1 MASLGKKNAW
11 THESK
16 VIPVPH
22 GYIIQT
28 QKMSSLPM
36 TWLFFFSFF
45 LYHSQYGKE
54 GEVRITSVGIK
65 SIRKKKK
72 GPIATQSKCRNDFH
86 VCVCRLL
93 YMLVRECISIFGMFF
108 MSNILKRVDRF
119 FVSLGALFGLV
130 NTGTLCWVSSFVF
143 TL

>member
-1 MASLGKKNAW
+1 NTDTKDELIADDLA
-11 THESK
+11 
-16 VIPVPH
+16 
-22 GYIIQT
+22 
-28 QKMSSLPM
+28 
-36 TWLFFFSFF
+36 FFFSFF

-130 NTGTLCWVSSFVF
+130 NTGTLCCPRSCSLYNSCRLQV
-143 TL
+143 